1 MRNPMTVFAG
11 AFALALALALPGSA
25 AADPLADFY
34 KDKRVRMF
42 IGYSSGGG
50 YDTYARVLA
59 RYMGE
64 HLPGKPPMIPPNMP
78 GAGSLKAANYI
89 YSAAP
94 RDGTAIGAINR
105 GVPTEPL
112 MGSKAA
118 QFDPLRLNYLGSMNK
133 EVNVTIAWHTSGV
146 KTFNDLFTRELI
158 VGGTGS
164 GADSVTY
171 PLLLNNL
178 LGTKLKIIAGYP
190 GGEDINIAMERG
202 EITGRPS
209 PSWSSLQSGKPEWI
223 KSKKIIPLVQLSL
236 SKHPDLPDVPT
247 VLEVVKDPTH
257 RQVFELFFARQ
268 EMGRPFIAPPEL
280 AADRLAALRGA
291 FMATMKDA
299 RFLALARKQDLEIM
313 PITGEEMETI
323 LRRIYATPRD
333 VLDLAIRASKSKEP
347 ITMVPGVPGAED
359 RKKKKKDS

>member
-1 MRNPMTVFAG
+1 MKSSHVARTIGVAV
-11 AFALALALALPGSA
+11 ALTLSLPGA
-25 AADPLADFY
+25 EAWADAVSDFY
-34 KDKRVRMF
+34 KDKRVRMV

-64 HLPGKPPMIPPNMP
+64 HIPAKPVMLPQNMP

-94 RDGTAIGAINR
+94 RDGTALGAINR
-105 GVPTEPL
+105 GVPMEPL
-112 MGSKAA
+112 MNSKAA
-118 QFDPLRLNYLGSMNK
+118 QFDPLKLNWIGSMNK

-146 KTFNDLFTRELI
+146 KTFKDLFTKELI

-178 LGTKLKIIAGYP
+178 LGTRLKIIAGYP

-209 PSWSSLQSGKPEWI
+209 PSWSSLQSSKPEWI
-223 KSKKIIPLVQLSL
+223 KSGKIIPLVQLSL
-236 SKHPDLPDVPT
+236 SKHPDLPNVPT
-247 VLEVVKDPTH
+247 VLELVSEPTH

-268 EMGRPFIAPPEL
+268 EMGRPFIAPPAIPAE
-280 AADRLAALRGA
+280 RLEALRKA
-291 FMATMKDA
+291 FMDTLKDP
-299 RFLALARKQDLEIM
+299 RFVTLAKKQDIEIL
-313 PITGEEMETI
+313 PISGAEMDTI
-323 LRRIYATPRD
+323 IRRIYATPKD
-333 VLDLAIRASKSKEP
+333 VVELAIRASKSKEP
-347 ITMVPGVPGAED
+347 IATVAPPAS
-359 RKKKKKDS
+359 K